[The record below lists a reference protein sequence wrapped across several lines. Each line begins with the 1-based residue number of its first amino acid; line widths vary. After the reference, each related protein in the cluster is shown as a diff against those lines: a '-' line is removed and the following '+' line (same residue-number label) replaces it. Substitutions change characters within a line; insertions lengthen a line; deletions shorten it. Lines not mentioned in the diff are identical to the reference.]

1 LFAKTLTAIL
11 TVLAGISAALVLYWL
26 LNKLAELLPSKWE
39 ERLKPVFYIL
49 PAYAAITLY
58 LIYPT
63 VQTVIYS
70 FKTKVGFP
78 AERWVGLDNYK
89 DLLGSSGFRD
99 TLFNT
104 LLWILV
110 VPVATVI
117 LGLIVATLAD
127 RLQTRAEN
135 TVKTLIFMPMAISM
149 VGAATVWAL
158 IYDYRPAGRP
168 QVGIQNAIVTGLGGD
183 PIPWMTKSDFHLN
196 SFLLMLMM
204 LWSSIG
210 FGMVLLSASIKG
222 VPIDTLEAA
231 RIDGANE
238 RQIFFRVVV
247 PQIWPTIVTVFVTT
261 VITVM
266 KVFDVVFVMTNG
278 NFNTNVIANEF
289 YNRFFN
295 NNDKG
300 GASAIVVLL
309 MIAIIPIMWYQVRN
323 FRAEEANR

>member
-210 FGMVLLSASIKG
+210 FGMVLLSASIKS

-323 FRAEEANR
+323 FRAQEANR